1 MRRPVPKLGTI
12 ESLMSDV
19 SEELPVRFGPF
30 LLLRSLGSGGMGTAY
45 LASHPNW
52 DGYLVVKR
60 LHAQFMNDEIVF
72 KRFIHEAKIATFVRH
87 ANVTP
92 VVAMGTVG
100 KEPFFATEYVFG
112 IPLSVLLERI
122 EQKKSEAMPYKLIL
136 RMSIALCNG
145 LAAIHEALD
154 VETGRPLELIHRDIG
169 TRNILLGFDGSP
181 RIIDLGLGK
190 SVFSDWQTTAG
201 FFAGSPD
208 YMPPEQA
215 LGHSVD
221 KRGDLYALAVTI
233 WELLVGRKRIREATV
248 ALRIARA
255 IEAQPEQLRRY
266 RPEVSLDFEKCLQNC
281 MQPSAEA
288 RPYDVTVLR
297 QELEKELIR
306 LNKSPTREEIKQWL
320 DSSCAIIL
328 AKERRLLEQ
337 IEKHKLAHRNRDEDT
352 HNTHYLVAQPIIFLP
367 NHAAKQ
373 ESELVKPSP
382 WLKITTNASFGLQR
396 IVRWWRQSSKQSRI
410 LLLGILS
417 VIFSLCIMV
426 AVVKTKR
433 IQAVNV
439 SQIKGREVSEPRQV
453 PAIKNAKSNSAKTE
467 KRKRAQRRKK
477 KKAQRLSR
485 RLSGSQL
492 IERRS
497 GLVRRIRT
505 LRSRSFDVEWQKKL
519 TKLSGKVSS
528 SESVESLSQIDIEL
542 LRMEAEILR

>member
-1 MRRPVPKLGTI
+1 
-12 ESLMSDV
+12 MSNV

-60 LHAQFMNDEIVF
+60 LHARFMNDEIVF
-72 KRFIHEAKIATFVRH
+72 KRFIHEAKVATFVRH

-100 KEPFFATEYVFG
+100 KEPFFATEHVFG
-112 IPLSVLLERI
+112 IPLSVLLQRI
-122 EQKKSEAMPYKLIL
+122 EQKKSEAMPYELIL

-255 IEAQPEQLRRY
+255 IEAQPEPLRPF
-266 RPEVSLDFEKCLQNC
+266 RPEVSLDFEKLLQSC
-281 MQPSAEA
+281 MQPSAED
-288 RPYDVTVLR
+288 RPYDVTALR

-306 LNKSPTREEIKQWL
+306 INKSPLREDIKEWL

-328 AKERRLLEQ
+328 AKERRLFEQ
-337 IEKHKLAHRNRDEDT
+337 IEKHKLAHKNRDEDT
-352 HNTHYLVAQPIIFLP
+352 HDTQYLVAQPIIFLP
-367 NHAAKQ
+367 SHTVKQ
-373 ESELVKPSP
+373 ESELAKPSY
-382 WLKITTNASFGLQR
+382 WLRLTTNASVGVQR
-396 IVRWWRQSSKQSRI
+396 LMFWWEKSSRQSRI

-417 VIFSLCIMV
+417 IIFTLSITV
-426 AVVKTKR
+426 AFVKTQKT
-433 IQAVNV
+433 QAVDV
-439 SQIKGREVSEPRQV
+439 SQIKGWKEPEPRQV
-453 PAIKNAKSNSAKTE
+453 RAIKNSKSNTTKTGKS
-467 KRKRAQRRKK
+467 KRSQRKK
-477 KKAQRLSR
+477 KRKAQRLSR

-492 IERRS
+492 IERRR

-505 LRSRSFDVEWQKKL
+505 LRSKSFAVEWQKRL
-519 TKLSGKVSS
+519 TTLSGKVSS
-528 SESVESLSQIDIEL
+528 SESVESLAQIDIAL
-542 LRMEAEILR
+542 LRMEAEVIR